1 MNINI
6 KSLTGRII
14 NVYVEPTCT
23 ITQVKEK
30 VQEMEGIGPDQQ
42 RLIFNGVLLKN
53 EAKVSETKLEPGSTL
68 HMVLA
73 LRGGG
78 IRSSSSDSN
87 KRTYSLD
94 SESSLIQNI
103 DITPVILTGDS
114 DNLIDTDSTTDTL
127 YEISFRDYFSTASE
141 DSSYVSID
149 KSQKL
154 CCLIL

>member
-6 KSLTGRII
+6 KSLSGRII
-14 NVYVEPTCT
+14 NVHVEPTCT

-53 EAKVSETKLEPGSTL
+53 ELKISETRLKPGSTL

-73 LRGGG
+73 LRGGT
-78 IRSSSSDSN
+78 RSISNVTNYSSDS
-87 KRTYSLD
+87 SLNTIINIPPIILPND
-94 SESSLIQNI
+94 SS
-103 DITPVILTGDS
+103 
-114 DNLIDTDSTTDTL
+114 NLIDTTNSDSYTDTL
-127 YEISFRDYFSTASE
+127 YEISFQDHMTTKSNS
-141 DSSYVSID
+141 SSYISID
-149 KSQKL
+149 RSRKL